1 MNKQV
6 PKLRSVQKYHPE
18 YPLNSFP
25 SGFALKLGKEIV
37 YLLATRSEPRLEGS
51 DWEEIFARCIGA
63 EWAPSNV
70 GLDDV
75 VLKQMAWGAKTVKNA
90 KPFDAR
96 HVRLICGRNSPDYS
110 YGVKNVRD
118 MDISELG
125 EKIMQIL
132 ENGSVTSPRG
142 FTAAAVAAEIK
153 YTGRTDLAIVYSK
166 VPTVH
171 TGVTFLN
178 SAVNPIISSE
188 LAPDPLSSAYSPIQ
202 VLLFAASLI
211 WVAGVAVLLI
221 YSAASYIRVRL
232 RVRESV
238 WQSENIYICDR
249 IDTPF
254 ILGIIKPKIYFI
266 I

>member
-18 YPLNSFP
+18 YPLNNFP

-118 MDISELG
+118 MDIAELG
-125 EKIMQIL
+125 EKIIDIW
-132 ENGSVTSPRG
+132 NAR
-142 FTAAAVAAEIK
+142 VADVRK
-153 YTGRTDLAIVYSK
+153 KFSHVRTV
-166 VPTVH
+166 
-171 TGVTFLN
+171 
-178 SAVNPIISSE
+178 
-188 LAPDPLSSAYSPIQ
+188 
-202 VLLFAASLI
+202 VLLKGDDLSEVSVYEEDTNLFASDNYYWQWNDRGNFEGYEKNTNIHRFTWQPSGSQFTVISDVPEQRLKLRI
-211 WVAGVAVLLI
+211 KKPPLVDKNEVLKSI
-221 YSAASYIRVRL
+221 EFD
-232 RVRESV
+232 ESWIEV
-238 WQSENIYICDR
+238 V
-249 IDTPF
+249 
-254 ILGIIKPKIYFI
+254 K
-266 I
+266 